1 MIRDRLYVDG
11 RLYQNRDE
19 LAMDDAPSEATRSAP
34 RSNSDSTRV
43 GNPASVPTAR
53 TFSEAARSVLTMTA
67 RVLVIHQA
75 KTTDQVPI
83 KGVGRTVELN

>member
-1 MIRDRLYVDG
+1 MHPVKLQDPRHVLTVTAHVWAIRPVFRQL
-11 RLYQNRDE
+11 E
-19 LAMDDAPSEATRSAP
+19 
-34 RSNSDSTRV
+34 
-43 GNPASVPTAR
+43 
-53 TFSEAARSVLTMTA
+53 RSVKRQDPRHILTMTA